1 MDLHLNANRVRS
13 GPSSARFRPRAAWL
27 AAVASVFAAC
37 APAAGRGANPSAA
50 SPPVTARPDPDSVL
64 AASAHVSQR
73 MYAAG
78 GNTLTRTMAL
88 RAMDAEYEADPVHR
102 QAVSLTMVRVAA
114 ELGAY
119 REALAHADRLYGTEL
134 LPSPSSPVPV
144 LDGFRPVDAAEY
156 VARAA
161 DTARVVMINEAHHVP
176 QHRAFT
182 RSLLATLHAKGF
194 RYFAAEALSESDTAL
209 NTRGYPIPRSGGYLA
224 EPVFGDLVRT
234 ALQLGYRVVPYESRD
249 PRADRDLTQ
258 AGNLVRR
265 ILERD
270 PAARVLVHAGWSH
283 IDESG
288 LLNGAPPMG
297 TQFRRLAGID
307 PLTIDQTIMTE
318 RASPAFEHPLYAAV
332 VDRRGVARPTAFV
345 GPDGRPWT
353 LEPGKRDV
361 TIFHPRSVYR
371 GGRPTW
377 LSAGEVRQRI
387 RLAAEICGT
396 AERCLVRARVES
408 EAPNAIP
415 MDQVEVVHGGPV
427 PELVLPPGAYLI
439 QVEDQA
445 GNAVSS
451 ARRVVRAR

>member
-1 MDLHLNANRVRS
+1 MDLNGTPGSAASRRGS
-13 GPSSARFRPRAAWL
+13 PSFRGRIAWL
-27 AAVASVFAAC
+27 AAALVPAAC
-37 APAAGRGANPSAA
+37 GPAAPPGATPSF
-50 SPPVTARPDPDSVL
+50 PGPLVTAQPDPDSVL
-64 AASAHVSQR
+64 AASEEVSRR

-78 GNTLTRTMAL
+78 GNTLTRAAAL
-88 RAMDAEYEADPVHR
+88 RAMHSEYEADPARR

-119 REALAHADRLYGTEL
+119 REALAHADRLYGTDL
-134 LPSPSSPVPV
+134 LPAASAPVPA
-144 LDGFRPVDAAEY
+144 LDGFRPVNAVEY

-182 RSLLATLHAKGF
+182 RSLLAALHAKGF

-234 ALQLGYRVVPYESRD
+234 ALQLGYRVVPYESRN

-270 PAARVLVHAGWSH
+270 PAARVLVHAGWNH

-288 LLNGAPPMG
+288 ILNGSPPMG

-307 PLTIDQTIMTE
+307 PLTIDQTVMTE
-318 RASPAFEHPLYAAV
+318 RAGASFEHALYAAV
-332 VDRRGVARPTAFV
+332 VDQRRLASPAAFV
-345 GPDGRPWT
+345 GSDGRPWS
-353 LEPGKRDV
+353 LEPGKRDL

-371 GGRPTW
+371 DGRPTW
-377 LSAGEVRQRI
+377 LSMDGARQRV
-387 RLAAEICGT
+387 RLPRDVCGS
-396 AERCLVRARVES
+396 AERCLVRARVEG

-415 MDQVEVVHGGPV
+415 MDQVEVVRGEPV
-427 PELVLPPGAYLI
+427 PALLLRPGAYLI

-445 GNAVSS
+445 GNALSS
-451 ARRVVRAR
+451 FRRVVPAR